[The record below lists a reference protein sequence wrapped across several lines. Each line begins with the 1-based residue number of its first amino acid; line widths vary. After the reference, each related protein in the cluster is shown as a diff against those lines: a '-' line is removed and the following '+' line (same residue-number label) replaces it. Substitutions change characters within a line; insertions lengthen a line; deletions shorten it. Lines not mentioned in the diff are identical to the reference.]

1 MISFNTSS
9 RIFQFP
15 ILLFFVLLVFVLA
28 CKDSS
33 GAQKEIKK
41 TAKEKAVEI
50 GRHIYR
56 DGKLPNG
63 EPLTAIVKGDVEI
76 LGTQFSCQ
84 NCHGRSGMGAAEGNI
99 IVPAIAG
106 PILFSA
112 SPQPKRAAYNHKSL
126 SRALREG
133 VNPSGRPLDSLMPRY
148 KLSNDQIKSLG
159 AYLQGLSASS
169 SPGVDNKIIRFAT
182 VVSEA
187 ENKNTRDA
195 ALSVLRTYFGDKNR
209 QTRLESQRP
218 DRGASPASRLPAVF
232 RKWVLDVWTL
242 KGASESWPEQLE
254 KYYKNAPV
262 FALIGG
268 VVTDHWK
275 PVGRFCEN
283 YKVPCLFPSTS
294 LPIAE
299 EGDFYSLHFSQGLLL
314 EANLIANHTITHNFK
329 SVIQVYCGSV
339 TKPVVDSLSKQL
351 KSKSIKVHELAFD
364 CQKTLSVGK
373 LAKQI
378 TSEPEAA
385 VILWLNKNK
394 ISELVSILP
403 ENRVY
408 MSSTLLNGKQ
418 SLQLP
423 SLPVAAFLAHPF
435 KLPGKLD
442 TPLIRFK
449 VWARSRK
456 IDVRYPRIQSEAFFA
471 CIAANDAVLHLGRFL
486 IRDYMLDMLDHAQS
500 LTSYVPVHPRPTIG
514 PGQRF
519 LAKGG
524 YVLATQNGKLTT
536 KGAALIFP

>member
-15 ILLFFVLLVFVLA
+15 ILLLFVFLFFVLT

-33 GAQKEIKK
+33 GAEKEIKK

-50 GRHIYR
+50 GLRIYR

-63 EPLTAIVKGDVEI
+63 EPLTAVVAGDVTV

-84 NCHGRSGMGAAEGNI
+84 NCHGRSGMGAAEGKI

-106 PILFSA
+106 PILYSA
-112 SPQPKRAAYNHKSL
+112 SPQPKRSAYDYKSL
-126 SRALREG
+126 ARALREG
-133 VNPSGRPLDSLMPRY
+133 VNPNGRALDSLMPRY
-148 KLSNDQIKSLG
+148 KLSNNEIKSL
-159 AYLQGLSASS
+159 ATYLQGLSASA

-187 ENKNTRDA
+187 ENKNKRDA
-195 ALSVLRTYFGDKNR
+195 VLSVLHAYFNVKNK
-209 QTRLESQRP
+209 QTRLEGQRP
-218 DRGASPASRLPAVF
+218 DRGSSPASRLPSVF
-232 RKWVLDVWTL
+232 RKWVLDVWVL

-268 VVTDHWK
+268 VTDHWK
-275 PVGRFCEN
+275 PIGRFCEN
-283 YKVPCLFPSTS
+283 HEVPCLFPSTS
-294 LPIAE
+294 LPITE
-299 EGDFYSLHFSQGLLL
+299 EGDFYSLHFSAGLML
-314 EANLIANHTITHNFK
+314 EANLIANHTISRNFK
-329 SVIQVYCGSV
+329 SVIQVYCGPD
-339 TKPVVDSLSKQL
+339 TKPVINSLSKKL
-351 KSKSIKVHELAFD
+351 KKKSIRLHEIAFD
-364 CQKTLSVGK
+364 CKKPLLVDR

-378 TSEPEAA
+378 TSDPEAA
-385 VILWLNKNK
+385 VILWLKKNQ

-423 SLPVAAFLAHPF
+423 SLPVAAYLAHPF
-435 KLPGKLD
+435 KLPGKFD
-442 TPLIRFK
+442 SALIRFK

-456 IDVRYPRIQSEAFFA
+456 IDVRYPSIQSETFFA
-471 CIAANDAVLHLGRFL
+471 CIAVNDAVSHLERFL
-486 IRDYMLDMLDHAQS
+486 IRDYMLDMLDHAQP
-500 LTSYVPVHPRPTIG
+500 LTAYIPRPTIG

-519 LAKGG
+519 LSKGG

-536 KGAALIFP
+536 KNAVLIFP